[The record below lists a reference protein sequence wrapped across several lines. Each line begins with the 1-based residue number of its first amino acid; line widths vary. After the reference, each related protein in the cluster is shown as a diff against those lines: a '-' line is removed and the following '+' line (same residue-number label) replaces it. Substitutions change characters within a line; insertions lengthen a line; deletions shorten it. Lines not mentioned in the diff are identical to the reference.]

1 MNRLHALF
9 RRVSVVAAGALLGLT
24 GVALVASPASAHHSS
39 VTGSAECDTAT
50 GEWIVTWN
58 VESASTPKDVKAFK
72 LVEVVAKTYV
82 GRKATDVTIPE
93 LAVTDEYPHS
103 INDTLTASL
112 RVDRNVTKASL
123 AVRVEWDNGFK
134 ERRLRPATV
143 KICGTCKPPTPTPTP
158 TTPTPTPS
166 DPPASGTPKPTASI
180 QADCEGV
187 VHVTLNNAADAT
199 AAAEFTVTAAGGDG
213 STQEASVKPGESATI
228 QIPAE
233 QATEILVREEGT
245 DEVLFEGAPEPADDC
260 VEPGEPTGAY
270 KSTCDELIFE
280 IDNPEDGKT
289 VTATF
294 TPNKGE
300 PQTLTVEPGMSG
312 TVSFPAEEGLTVT
325 PSGEGI
331 ENPEP
336 ITWEKPEDCAPGEG
350 GGDPGL
356 PVTGAAAGGIA
367 AGAAVLLAV
376 GGGLFVMARRRKLRF
391 TA

>member
-9 RRVSVVAAGALLGLT
+9 RRASAVAAGTLLGLT
-24 GVALVASPASAHHSS
+24 GVAIFAAPASAHHSE
-39 VTGSAECDTAT
+39 VTGKAKCDVAT
-50 GEWIVTWN
+50 GEWIVDW
-58 VESASTPKDVKAFK
+58 SIKSYAPKDVKKYK

-82 GRKATDVTIPE
+82 GGKATEVTIPE
-93 LAVTDEYPHS
+93 FTVTDGDTYPHLVK
-103 INDTLTASL
+103 DALTASL
-112 RVDRNVTKASL
+112 RVDSDVTMASL
-123 AVRVEWDNGFK
+123 AIRAEWDNGLIEDRVRTAK
-134 ERRLRPATV
+134 V
-143 KICGTCKPPTPTPTP
+143 KFCGTCEAPKPKPTPTNPEPPTPTVPN
-158 TTPTPTPS
+158 PS
-166 DPPASGTPKPTASI
+166 ASI
-180 QADCEGV
+180 QSDCEGIA
-187 VHVTLNNAADAT
+187 HVTLNNADDAT
-199 AAAEFTVTAAGGDG
+199 APAKFTVEGGDDFV
-213 STQEASVKPGESATI
+213 ENVSVQPGESTSVEV
-228 QIPAE
+228 PAE
-233 QATEILVREEGT
+233 QATTIKVTAKGV
-245 DEVLFEGAPEPADDC
+245 DEPLFEGTPEPADNC
-260 VEPGEPTGAY
+260 VKPGEPTGAY

-280 IDNPEDGKT
+280 INNPEDGKT

-336 ITWEKPEDCAPGEG
+336 IAWEKPEDCTPGEG
-350 GGDPGL
+350 GGEPSL
-356 PVTGAAAGGIA
+356 PLTGAAAGGIA